1 MFTREIKGFD
11 KPVSLLGFGCMRFPT
26 TEDGK
31 IDRVRTTAML
41 NRAHEMGVN
50 YYDTAYP
57 YHSGESEIVVG
68 EVLKTWPRESYFL
81 TSKLPVWMV
90 KTREDAERIFNEQLQ
105 KLQQD
110 YLDLYLLHA
119 MDESR
124 FEEMEAAGV
133 IDYVFE
139 LKEKGLIKNVGFSF
153 HDEFATF
160 EKWIG
165 ARPWDA
171 CQIQFN
177 FMDTEMQAGVKGL
190 KLAESLGVPVIVM
203 EPIRGGSLA
212 LYPDTLLDDA
222 GLSKIRPNMSKA
234 AWALRYV
241 ASFENVKVILSG
253 MSTEDQLEDNLETF
267 INYEA
272 MSEEELAGIDRLQA
286 ALNARVFNR
295 CTGCRYCMPCPGGV
309 DIPRTFKIWNEFG
322 KYDNKGQVNW
332 EWSNFPDAEKPEN
345 CLQCGACEEQCPQ
358 KISIRE
364 DLIKAAET
372 IKGVVDK

>member
-31 IDRVRTTAML
+31 IDRVRAAAML

-50 YYDTAYP
+50 YYDTAFP
-57 YHSGESEIVVG
+57 YHEGESELVVG
-68 EVLKTWPRESYFL
+68 EVLKDWPRDSYFL

-90 KTREDAERIFNEQLQ
+90 KTREDAEKIFKQQLE

-119 MDESR
+119 MDKSR

-133 IDYVFE
+133 IDFMFE

-153 HDEFATF
+153 HDEYATF
-160 EKWIG
+160 EKWIQ

-171 CQIQFN
+171 VQIQFN
-177 FMDTEMQAGVKGL
+177 YMDTENQAGVKGL
-190 KLAESLGVPVIVM
+190 ELAESLGIPVIVM

-212 LYPDTLLDDA
+212 MYPDELLAEA
-222 GLSKIRPNMSKA
+222 GLTAIRPEMSKA

-241 ASFENVKVILSG
+241 AAFENVKVILSG
-253 MSTEDQLEDNLETF
+253 MSTEEQVEENLGTF
-267 INYEA
+267 TEYA
-272 MSEEELAGIDRLQA
+272 PMSEAEMEGIKRLQA
-286 ALNARVFNR
+286 ALDARVFNR
-295 CTGCRYCMPCPGGV
+295 CTGCRYCMPCPGGL
-309 DIPRTFKIWNEFG
+309 DIPRTFRIWNDFG
-322 KYDNKGQVNW
+322 KYGNKGQFNW
-332 EWSNFPDAEKPEN
+332 EWSITKAEEMPEN
-345 CLQCGACEEQCPQ
+345 CLQCGACEDQCPQ

-364 DLIKAAET
+364 DLVKVADLIKATKE
-372 IKGVVDK
+372 